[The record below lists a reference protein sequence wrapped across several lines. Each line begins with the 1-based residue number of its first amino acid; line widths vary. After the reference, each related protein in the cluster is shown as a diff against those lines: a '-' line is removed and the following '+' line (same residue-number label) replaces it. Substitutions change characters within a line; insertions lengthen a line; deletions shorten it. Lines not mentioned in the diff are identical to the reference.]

1 MASDHQDKRERQQ
14 SGCKLAVGDGSPWM
28 KASDLLKPLSSE
40 SGAEM
45 SSPVR
50 SLRRRRS
57 FSVSSLSQSAPSD
70 ASTGWRSESERM
82 EELEARGPELTR
94 SRMRPPEKK
103 ASAKKASVKKAST
116 NKAREKKVPEVDR
129 SETESPVTESPVT
142 KRYETERPEVETP
155 VTESGPSEALNQ
167 KAFAQRY
174 NACLDWLS
182 RREHSAFELER
193 KLNGRFPEEGNL
205 VPLVLAQLQA
215 SGLQDDY
222 RFAEMLVRYRA
233 SRGQGPIKIRAE
245 LKSKGVAQDVVSEA
259 LSGSTFDWSE
269 VASSAITKKYG
280 EPSETSLTPKERARR
295 QRFLQSRGFPY
306 EHIVAAL

>member
-1 MASDHQDKRERQQ
+1 MASDHQDKREGQR
-14 SGCKLAVGDGSPWM
+14 SGCKLAVGDGSPWI

-57 FSVSSLSQSAPSD
+57 FSVSSLTQSAPSD

-142 KRYETERPEVETP
+142 KRYETERPEVETS

-222 RFAEMLVRYRA
+222 RFAEMLVRYLA

>member
-1 MASDHQDKRERQQ
+1 
-14 SGCKLAVGDGSPWM
+14 
-28 KASDLLKPLSSE
+28 
-40 SGAEM
+40 
-45 SSPVR
+45 
-50 SLRRRRS
+50 
-57 FSVSSLSQSAPSD
+57 
-70 ASTGWRSESERM
+70 M

>member
-1 MASDHQDKRERQQ
+1 MASDHQDKRERKQ
-14 SGCKLAVGDGSPWM
+14 SGCRLAVGDASTWV
-28 KASDLLKPLSSE
+28 KASDILKPLSSE

-45 SSPVR
+45 TSTVS

-57 FSVSSLSQSAPSD
+57 FSVSSLTQSAPSD

-142 KRYETERPEVETP
+142 KRYETERPEVETS

>member
-14 SGCKLAVGDGSPWM
+14 SGCRLAVGDGSPWI